1 MNCRKNAY
9 FEYKNEWFG
18 QLMVCSFQ
26 TGVANRHRSKIGK
39 IIQRFEIFKEEA
51 PRK

>member
-18 QLMVCSFQ
+18 QLMVCSF
-26 TGVANRHRSKIGK
+26 
-39 IIQRFEIFKEEA
+39 
-51 PRK
+51 